1 MELEIFKN
9 EEFGDVRVDMIN
21 NEPWFMLSDI
31 CRVLEIK
38 NPSQAKSRLNKCY
51 IISNEVTLLNGY
63 KQDGTPTYRTGLAD
77 FINESNVYK
86 LVFQSRK
93 PQAEK
98 FSEWVTSEVL
108 PSIRKHG
115 MYAEDDL
122 LNNPDLLIKAGQKIK
137 EEREKNRLLLARIE
151 ADEPKVLLAEAM
163 EVCEHDIQIG
173 ELAKIIAQN
182 GINIGRN
189 RMFRWMRDN
198 KFLCTQNDMKN
209 IPRQQYIDN
218 GYFKINKY
226 AYINRQG
233 KEEIAKVVYVT
244 PKGQQYFVK
253 RFLKEQ
259 EQYSYGIAKACSLT
273 ESGLQC

>member
-9 EEFGDVRVDMIN
+9 EEFGDVRVNMIN
-21 NEPWFMLSDI
+21 NEPWFMLNDI
-31 CRVLEIK
+31 CRVLEIR
-38 NPSQAKSRLNKCY
+38 NSRQARARLSEKGVTTTDTLTSGGVQQATF
-51 IISNEVTLLNGY
+51 IS
-63 KQDGTPTYRTGLAD
+63 
-77 FINESNVYK
+77 ESNVYK

-137 EEREKNRLLLARIE
+137 EEREKNRLLLAKIE
-151 ADEPKVLLAEAM
+151 SDESKVLLAKAM

-189 RMFRWMRDN
+189 RMFQWMRDN
-198 KFLCTQNDMKN
+198 NFLCTLNDMKN

-218 GYFKINKY
+218 GYFKIHKY
-226 AYINRQG
+226 VYINRQG
-233 KEEIAKVVYVT
+233 KDEIAKVVYVT

-259 EQYSYGIAKACSLT
+259 EQYSYGIAEACSLK
-273 ESGLQC
+273 ENGLKC

>member
-9 EEFGDVRVDMIN
+9 EEFGEIRSFRKNDEV
-21 NEPWFMLSDI
+21 WFI
-31 CRVLEIK
+31 GKEI
-38 NPSQAKSRLNKCY
+38 AKIL
-51 IISNEVTLLNGY
+51 GY
-63 KQDGTPTYRTGLAD
+63 KNTRDALSRHVEKEDKNTVVIHDGNKGNPNQTI
-77 FINESNVYK
+77 INESGLYSLVLSSK
-86 LVFQSRK
+86 LKDAKRFKR
-93 PQAEK
+93 
-98 FSEWVTSEVL
+98 WVTSEVL

-137 EEREKNRLLLARIE
+137 EEREKNRLLLAKIE
-151 ADEPKVLLAEAM
+151 SDEPKVLLAKAM

-189 RMFRWMRDN
+189 RMFQWMRDN
-198 KFLCTQNDMKN
+198 NFLCTRNDMKN

-218 GYFKINKY
+218 GYFKIHKY
-226 AYINRQG
+226 VYTNRQG
-233 KEEIAKVVYVT
+233 KDEIAKVVYVT